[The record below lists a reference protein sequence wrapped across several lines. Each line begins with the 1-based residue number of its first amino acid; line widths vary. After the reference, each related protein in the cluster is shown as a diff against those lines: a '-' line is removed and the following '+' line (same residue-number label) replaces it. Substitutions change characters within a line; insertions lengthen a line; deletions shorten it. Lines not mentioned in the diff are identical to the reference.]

1 MDLEILKFVGT
12 VLLHIEER
20 SNGAIV
26 LYYIPSRSTSHIT
39 YKNGTFTIANC
50 AIAKRGRG
58 KKVKLASS
66 LKPSAHAPKQ
76 VCCST
81 DDGQINLTFCLFASL
96 PARSSSKFPIPCT
109 CHSHIPSS
117 RRRGKNHDIAEAV
130 NTGLLLLDIPG
141 DVATCPLC
149 AIIE

>member
-1 MDLEILKFVGT
+1 MVQ
-12 VLLHIEER
+12 
-20 SNGAIV
+20 
-26 LYYIPSRSTSHIT
+26 LYYIIFPLDLLATLHIKT
-39 YKNGTFTIANC
+39 GHSQLPIVQLPNVVGV
-50 AIAKRGRG
+50 
-58 KKVKLASS
+58 KKSNSLQASS
-66 LKPSAHAPKQ
+66 RPHTHAKQ

-81 DDGQINLTFCLFASL
+81 DDGQINLTLCLFASL

-117 RRRGKNHDIAEAV
+117 RRPGKNHDVAEAV